1 MKNLALILCLVAGLS
16 AADPVDP
23 AATYHNEAAKA
34 KESFDAA
41 QAKSNATA
49 IKALTSLA
57 QSAAKKG
64 DIGEAAAAWKEVL
77 RFDRENAD
85 ARAFFTATGNLDQV
99 LADTA
104 SPRPVPAPGAAGV
117 KMPTNAMSVTLSP
130 APGSE
135 KRFGATKAGTT
146 VLFQYVSGT
155 WSRRRNGEMLMA
167 SPDEPETDSTVRL
180 AILDCST
187 QPATVLASV
196 PAGTAT
202 KPFSFQLTADIAQL
216 AIGIFPDQRQPPRP
230 TNGSVV
236 YKVVLK
242 KP

>member
-1 MKNLALILCLVAGLS
+1 MKSLSLMLCLVAGLS

-23 AATYHNEAAKA
+23 AATYHHEAAKA

-41 QAKSNATA
+41 LAKSNAA
-49 IKALTSLA
+49 SIKALTALA

-64 DIGEAAAAWKEVL
+64 DIAESAAAWKEVI
-77 RFDRENAD
+77 RFDHENTD

-99 LADTA
+99 LIDTA
-104 SPRPVPAPGAAGV
+104 SARPLPAPGAAGT
-117 KMPTNAMSVTLSP
+117 KMPTNAISVTLSP
-130 APGSE
+130 AAGSE
-135 KRFGATKAGTT
+135 KRFGASKAGTT
-146 VLFQYVSGT
+146 LLFQYVSGT
-155 WSRRRNGEMLMA
+155 WGRMRREEMLME
-167 SPDEPETDSTVRL
+167 SPDDIETDSTLRL

-196 PAGTAT
+196 PAGTAS

-216 AIGIFPDQRQPPRP
+216 AIGILPDQRQPPRP
-230 TNGSVV
+230 TNGSVI
-236 YKVVLK
+236 YKIAVK